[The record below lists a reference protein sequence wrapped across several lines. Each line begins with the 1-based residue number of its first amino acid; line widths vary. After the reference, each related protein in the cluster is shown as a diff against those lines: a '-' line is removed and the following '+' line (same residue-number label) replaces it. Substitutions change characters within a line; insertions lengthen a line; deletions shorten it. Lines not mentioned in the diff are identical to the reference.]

1 MRDYIYS
8 YICELTYYTTTY
20 VHVFVNVTTYV
31 LILYLDLPNIGP
43 TCRLPIDMATGEP
56 LYAEA
61 SVRGRKKEAVLQ
73 CALNACR
80 ILDAQGMLRNPIQG
94 DH

>member
-8 YICELTYYTTTY
+8 YICELTSYTTTY

-31 LILYLDLPNIGP
+31 LVLYLDLPNIGP

>member
-1 MRDYIYS
+1 MS
-8 YICELTYYTTTY
+8 YTTY
-20 VHVFVNVTTYV
+20 VHEIVFVKGSLGLCYVTM
-31 LILYLDLPNIGP
+31 YLDLPNIGP
-43 TCRLPIDMATGEP
+43 TCRLPIDLATGEP

-61 SVRGRKKEAVLQ
+61 SVRGRKKEAVVQ

-80 ILDAQGMLRNPIQG
+80 MLDAQGMLRNPIQG

>member
-1 MRDYIYS
+1 MS
-8 YICELTYYTTTY
+8 L
-20 VHVFVNVTTYV
+20 HNYV
-31 LILYLDLPNIGP
+31 LVLYLDLPNIDP

-80 ILDAQGMLRNPIQG
+80 ILDTQGMLRNPIQG